1 METISN
7 ALFWISNG
15 LMVPVVV
22 ILLLFLVQATVLVCG
37 FFGEFLRRSGRQK
50 RLKAILDGE
59 PQAISGQLASL
70 TSPSKDLFPRAI
82 AALFAH
88 KGDSAYRERVLAQY
102 EVDATRELGGPRILA
117 KVGPMLG
124 LMGTLI
130 PMGPALV
137 GLASGDLASMAYN
150 MQVAFA
156 TTVIGML
163 VAAVGVVTL
172 QVKQRWLSGEM
183 NDLEYINSVI
193 DNEKE

>member
-22 ILLLFLVQATVLVCG
+22 VLLLFLVQAALLACG
-37 FFGEFLRRSGRQK
+37 FFGTFLRRSSRQK
-50 RLKAILDGE
+50 RLKALLDGE
-59 PQAISGQLASL
+59 PSDISWQLASF
-70 TSPSKDLFPRAI
+70 TNSTKELFPRAI
-82 AALFAH
+82 AALLAH
-88 KGDSAYRERVLAQY
+88 KGDSAYRERILAQY
-102 EVDATRELGGPRILA
+102 EIDASKELGGPRILA

-137 GLASGDLASMAYN
+137 GLASGDLTSMAYN

-163 VAAVGVVTL
+163 VAGVGVVTL